1 MAKKAKKPCPVIGLI
16 GGIGSGKSTIAGA
29 FGRLGALVINA
40 DRIAHQ
46 VLNSPEVRA
55 CIAAEFGA
63 DVIAPDGAIDRAL
76 LAKKAFTSQDK
87 VFKLNAIVHPAV
99 IDQTKG
105 IIETARREGNCPAVA
120 LDAPLI
126 IEAGLRDL
134 CDTLVF
140 VEASDGL
147 RAQRLRADRG
157 WDAMEIERREKFQ
170 ESLIYKRQRADY
182 TIDNNGSP
190 EDAARQAA
198 VIWEKIVGV

>member
-1 MAKKAKKPCPVIGLI
+1 MDKKAKKRCPVIGLV
-16 GGIGSGKSTIAGA
+16 GGIGSGKSTVAAA

-46 VLNSPEVRA
+46 VLNSSEVRA
-55 CIAAEFGA
+55 RIAAEFGA
-63 DVIAPDGAIDRAL
+63 DVIAPDGGIDRAI
-76 LAKKAFTSQDK
+76 LAKKAFTTSDQ
-87 VFKLNAIVHPAV
+87 VLRLNAIVHPAV

-105 IIETARREGNCPAVA
+105 IIETAHREGNCPAVA

-147 RAQRLRADRG
+147 RAQRLQTGRG
-157 WDAMEIERREKFQ
+157 WDVKEIERREKFQ
-170 ESLIYKRQRADY
+170 ESLIYKRQQADY
-182 TIDNNGSP
+182 TVDNNGSP

-198 VIWEKIVGV
+198 VIWEKIVDV